1 MIAQALPSEKVGP
14 FYSVEALSCRDDRDG
29 GTSPGAVHLAC
40 PEGEPVF
47 LLRLISIFFPFRAF
61 SVFRSFLFG
70 SGFSPRAPQA
80 ARLGASTFTQLLMRF
95 GIPRFDFQHSIE
107 KDTSVI
113 GLAQR

>member
-47 LLRLISIFFPFRAF
+47 LRQVGGEKCLRLS
-61 SVFRSFLFG
+61 
-70 SGFSPRAPQA
+70 APVC
-80 ARLGASTFTQLLMRF
+80 G
-95 GIPRFDFQHSIE
+95 
-107 KDTSVI
+107 
-113 GLAQR
+113 